1 MVESESTGIAKGLQS
16 GEIGIIKD
24 QLPSGGRLTQ
34 MVDEPLK
41 NIDLAYA
48 ESSNAAQLKERKIN
62 KHEFELKRLFLRYIK
77 KYKLKWRS
85 LINYPKQIKQE
96 PAWFHLGLST
106 FTEDQISAK
115 NKKIIKDA
123 FTALWDY
130 RDSILPERV
139 MTEEES
145 LRQYGIHSPYY
156 QAPEDTSME
165 PINTLSMPSTTDE
178 LLAIGSTS
186 QPEDLSYSSPVEQP
200 VEYKPPEENT
210 LGVRQIVPSSD
221 DYLSQYVIPMRKTTI
236 TPSTV
241 QSQPQP
247 QGTFVMGV
255 TQPQKNIGGSGG
267 GAFSIGQNMLSGIRG
282 SGGLKQVLTQKQPNL
297 PQQPIQVLPNET
309 ITVAQQPPVMQRAQ
323 KSTAPSLNR
332 KGVDFKNMGLAKFR
346 NIELPTI
353 GSSKVV
359 KKKKSGLPV
368 IKKSGFELPNLS
380 SNKKSGFELP
390 NIPMKLS
397 SNKKSGFELPNLSM
411 KSNKKSGL
419 SVISKKRS
427 GINLSPIKIKSSIK
441 MEKGSVNNM
450 SHDIRKSV
458 GSVVGGINNLKK
470 QVRGEFKSGSTMSS
484 INIKNIKSNKNKG
497 HKDLDV
503 LKKLKMETHN
513 QISREA
519 LECKMIPRLKEQC
532 DKVFSRNQITNEVSK
547 FRNDFKDISKMV
559 PTVKGDKAKITE
571 INMLGKSIAHGVDGA
586 HVADVRSM
594 YKNSGATKQM
604 NVGMM
609 EYDYSFVT
617 GKKKPRVVEEYY
629 EEE

>member
-1 MVESESTGIAKGLQS
+1 MVDDGATIED
-16 GEIGIIKD
+16 IKD
-24 QLPSGGRLTQ
+24 S
-34 MVDEPLK
+34 VDEAKVSDKSYLNTLSGSVKFEDNPLQNIDFARAVSINNATFNENKKLKDARHTFRLK
-41 NIDLAYA
+41 NLLLQYVM
-48 ESSNAAQLKERKIN
+48 KYVN
-62 KHEFELKRLFLRYIK
+62 KWMTVIEH
-77 KYKLKWRS
+77 
-85 LINYPKQIKQE
+85 PKQIKQK
-96 PAWFHLGLST
+96 PAWFDLALSK
-106 FTEDQISAK
+106 FKENELSSDERRR
-115 NKKIIKDA
+115 IKEV
-123 FTALWDY
+123 FNALWEY
-130 RDSILPERV
+130 RDRHLPERV
-139 MTEEES
+139 MSEEES
-145 LRQYGIHSPYY
+145 TRQYGINSPYY
-156 QAPEDTSME
+156 E
-165 PINTLSMPSTTDE
+165 
-178 LLAIGSTS
+178 
-186 QPEDLSYSSPVEQP
+186 QPEASMAPQTPTYGTPDIAPTSYPEPTYTIEQP
-200 VEYKPPEENT
+200 VQQPSEEDENPF
-210 LGVRQIVPSSD
+210 GIRKIQPSGD
-221 DYLSQYVIPMRKTTI
+221 TYLSEYI
-236 TPSTV
+236 TPVRRTSINV
-241 QSQPQP
+241 APSAQPLVKP
-247 QGTFVMGV
+247 QGAFTMGM
-255 TQPQKNIGGSGG
+255 TQGEKNVGGSGG

-297 PQQPIQVLPNET
+297 PQQPIQVVPNET

-359 KKKKSGLPV
+359 KKKKSGLHV

-397 SNKKSGFELPNLSM
+397 SNKKSGFELPNLST
-411 KSNKKSGL
+411 KSSNKKSGL

-427 GINLSPIKIKSSIK
+427 GVNISPIKIKSSIK
-441 MEKGSVNNM
+441 LEKGSVNNM

-470 QVRGEFKSGSTMSS
+470 QVRGEFKSGSTLSS

-559 PTVKGDKAKITE
+559 PTVKGDKATISE
-571 INMLGKSIAHGVDGA
+571 ISMVGKSIAHGVDGA

-617 GKKKPRVVEEYY
+617 GKKKRQPIEEYY

>member
-1 MVESESTGIAKGLQS
+1 MVVSESTNIAKGLQS
-16 GEIGIIKD
+16 GEIDIVKN

-34 MVDEPLK
+34 MGDEPLK

-48 ESSNAAQLKERKIN
+48 ESSNVAQLKERKIN
-62 KHEFELKRLFLRYIK
+62 KTEFELKKLFLRYIK

-96 PAWFHLGLST
+96 PAWFHLGLSM
-106 FTEDQISAK
+106 FTEDQISSK

-156 QAPEDTSME
+156 QAPEDISME

-178 LLAIGSTS
+178 LIAIGNEP
-186 QPEDLSYSSPVEQP
+186 QPEFSTPTTAQP
-200 VEYKPPEENT
+200 IEYKPPEENT

-241 QSQPQP
+241 RSQPQP

-282 SGGLKQVLTQKQPNL
+282 GGTLKQVLTQNPPNL
-297 PQQPIQVLPNET
+297 PQQPLQVVPDET
-309 ITVAQQPPVMQRAQ
+309 ITIAKQPQVMQRAQ
-323 KSTAPSLNR
+323 KSTASSLNR
-332 KGVDFKNMGLAKFR
+332 KTVDFKNMGLAKFR

-359 KKKKSGLPV
+359 KKKKSGLSA
-368 IKKSGFELPNLS
+368 IKS
-380 SNKKSGFELP
+380 SGFELP
-390 NIPMKLS
+390 NISPKS
-397 SNKKSGFELPNLSM
+397 PTNKRSGFELPNMKLSLNA

-419 SVISKKRS
+419 NVISKKRS
-427 GINLSPIKIKSSIK
+427 GIKLSPVKIKSSIK
-441 MEKGSVNNM
+441 LEKGSANNM
-450 SHDIRKSV
+450 SRDIRKSV
-458 GSVVGGINNLKK
+458 GSVVGGINDLKK
-470 QVRGEFKSGSTMSS
+470 QVRGEFKSGSTLSS

-532 DKVFSRNQITNEVSK
+532 DKVFNRNHITNEVSK
-547 FRNDFKDISKMV
+547 FRKDFKDISKMV

-571 INMLGKSIAHGVDGA
+571 IAMLGNSIAHGVDGA
-586 HVADVRSM
+586 HVADVRNM

-604 NVGMM
+604 NIGMM

-617 GKKKPRVVEEYY
+617 GKKKPKFVEEY